1 MLLNG
6 QRGRMTRR
14 TEGMT
19 DAVMG
24 TQSEAELVSQSR
36 LPFHSP
42 FISEKSSSSRIG
54 AAEKNEQLAAKPPH
68 LFFVPGEKRTHCEEQ
83 RLNK

>member
-1 MLLNG
+1 
-6 QRGRMTRR
+6 
-14 TEGMT
+14 MT

-42 FISEKSSSSRIG
+42 FISESSSSRIG
-54 AAEKNEQLAAKPPH
+54 AAARNQQLAATPPP
-68 LFFVPGEKRTHCEEQ
+68 LFFVPGEKRTV
-83 RLNK
+83 KSSV